1 MKETIYIL
9 LFVFMS
15 LNIFAQNSFQPL
27 QEADWTFNRL
37 DHQLH
42 YFGSI
47 GLTII
52 VSGFSTYADLDN
64 PNIKRGL
71 IDGAIVGG
79 GVAVAK
85 EVVWD
90 LALGLGT
97 PTYPDLVYGLAG
109 VGVGLITTYIMYRID
124 RFFKKKEKE
133 RLKLEEAL

>member
-1 MKETIYIL
+1 MKLAIVFIL
-9 LFVFMS
+9 ISFS
-15 LNIFAQNSFQPL
+15 LSAQFQSL
-27 QEADWTFNRL
+27 ENADWSFNRI

-52 VSGFSTYADLDN
+52 VSGFSAYADLDN

-71 IDGAIVGG
+71 INGAIVGG
-79 GVAVAK
+79 GVAIAK

-90 LALGLGT
+90 LAFGFGA

-109 VGVGLITTYIMYRID
+109 VAVGLVTTYIMYKID
-124 RFFKKKEKE
+124 KYSKEKFK
-133 RLKLEEAL
+133 LKEAL